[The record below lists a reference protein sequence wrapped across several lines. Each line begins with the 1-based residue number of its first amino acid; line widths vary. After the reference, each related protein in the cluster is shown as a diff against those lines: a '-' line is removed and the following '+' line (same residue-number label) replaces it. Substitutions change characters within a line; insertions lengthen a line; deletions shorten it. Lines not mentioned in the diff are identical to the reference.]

1 MKKVILILISLFFIT
16 GCRSMDSILF
26 KEAFEKE
33 NYNNSIEVSIPSDNP
48 IVYITEDELSSK
60 IEKEEDITIFFGYPK
75 SKETRSMV
83 ENLIL
88 VLEELKMDTIY
99 YLDILEIR
107 DEKQIIN
114 GEVKI
119 IKNGTEGY
127 NKLLELLKNSLKD
140 YIVDNQVVG
149 KRIYAPT
156 VLKIRNKQIS
166 ITNGLSETADF
177 ENYTSEMK
185 KESYD
190 IIYNFLKE
198 NQTNVCDITEGC

>member
-1 MKKVILILISLFFIT
+1 MKKVILILISLFLIT
-16 GCRSMDSILF
+16 GCRRTDSILF
-26 KEAFEKE
+26 KEIFEKE

-48 IVYITEDELSSK
+48 IVYITEDELASK
-60 IEKEEDITIFFGYPK
+60 IEKMEDITIFFGYPK

-88 VLEELKMDTIY
+88 VSKELKIDPIY

-107 DEKQIIN
+107 DEKQIEN
-114 GEVKI
+114 GEVKT

-127 NKLLELLKNSLKD
+127 NKLLELLNDSLKD
-140 YIVDNQVVG
+140 YIVENQVVG

-156 VLKIRNKQIS
+156 ILKIRNKEIS
-166 ITNGLSETADF
+166 ITNGLSETIDYN
-177 ENYTSEMK
+177 NYTSDMK

-198 NQTNVCDITEGC
+198 NQPNSCDITEGC